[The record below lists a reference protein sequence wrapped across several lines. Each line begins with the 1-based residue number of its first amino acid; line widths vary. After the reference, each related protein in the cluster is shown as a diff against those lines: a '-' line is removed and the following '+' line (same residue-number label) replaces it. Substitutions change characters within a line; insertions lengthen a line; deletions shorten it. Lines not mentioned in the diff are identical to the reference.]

1 MKITDII
8 SNSISDNKINISFE
22 LFPPKDGEIL
32 QKADEIITRVSKLHP
47 SFISVTCGAAGGNR
61 RDTASI
67 AAMGSKHGVTAL
79 AHMTCVAATFESAD
93 DDIER
98 LKDYGISNIMALR
111 GDIVGD
117 ARPGDFKHASDLAA
131 FIRHHGDFC
140 IGGACYPEGHPES
153 QNIKQDIDNL
163 KYKLDAGTE
172 FLITQMFFKNDLLY
186 KYLDMLHDAGI
197 YVPVFAGIMPVTSA
211 SQFDRI
217 ISLSGGTLPQKL
229 ISDAEKFKDDRQ
241 SIKLAGIEFAA
252 EQIND
257 LISHG
262 VRNIHIY
269 TMNKPE
275 IAEAIYGRIQF

>member
-1 MKITDII
+1 MKITDI
-8 SNSISDNKINISFE
+8 ISDNKINISFE

-32 QKADEIITRVSKLHP
+32 QKADEIITRVAKLHP

-67 AAMGSKHGVTAL
+67 AAMGAKHGVTAL
-79 AHMTCVAATFESAD
+79 AHMTCVAATFDSAAD
-93 DDIER
+93 DLER
-98 LKDYGISNIMALR
+98 LKGYGISNIMALR

-117 ARPGDFKHASDLAA
+117 AKPGDFRHASDLVG
-131 FIRHHGDFC
+131 FIKQRGDFC
-140 IGGACYPEGHPES
+140 VGGACYPEGHPES
-153 QNIKQDIDNL
+153 QSIKQDIENL

-172 FLITQMFFKNDLLY
+172 FLITQMFFKNELFY
-186 KYLDMLHDAGI
+186 KYIDMLHDAGI
-197 YVPVFAGIMPVTSA
+197 DIPVFAGIMPVTSA
-211 SQFDRI
+211 SQFNRI

-229 ISDAEKFKDDRQ
+229 IDDAEKFKDDRE
-241 SIKLAGIEFAA
+241 SMRLSGIEFAA

-262 VRNIHIY
+262 VRNVHIY
-269 TMNKPE
+269 TMNRPE